1 MKKNSKSLSPQTGKP
16 KKQTVF
22 RYAMADEPVPEGWEV
37 RWLSGWNRWQ
47 GRVMWIRK
55 DDERQE

>member
-1 MKKNSKSLSPQTGKP
+1 MEH
-16 KKQTVF
+16 
-22 RYAMADEPVPEGWEV
+22 EPVPEGWEV